1 MRWWRIDWLG
11 RDEGRNGWF
20 VTQYNKVHSIIY
32 NNKYKKIDKY
42 KKIMGCGAVCGASSS
57 VVEGSK

>member
-1 MRWWRIDWLG
+1 MG

-32 NNKYKKIDKY
+32 NNNKYKKIDKY